1 MRCAVLCIVSSPSIC
16 LASRPCDIHL
26 LLLLS
31 SRVLNTLINQLR
43 QRHLGCILS
52 KVLQVVIQHESID
65 IDLANT
71 CLDDALCDVVWPF
84 VGAMSNDPHSAI
96 RLLLDRFQSADLSVT
111 CFGQRKSNGLPC
123 VVELR
128 SSLAVRRFSMNVSKS
143 WG

>member
-1 MRCAVLCIVSSPSIC
+1 MLCIDSSLSIC

-43 QRHLGCILS
+43 QRHLGRVLS
-52 KVLQVVIQHESID
+52 EVLQVVIQHKSID

-84 VGAMSNDPHSAI
+84 VGAMSNDPHSSV
-96 RLLLDRFQSADLSVT
+96 RLLLDRFQSAGLLVT
-111 CFGQRKSNGLPC
+111 CFGRQTSNAY
-123 VVELR
+123 
-128 SSLAVRRFSMNVSKS
+128 LA
-143 WG
+143 